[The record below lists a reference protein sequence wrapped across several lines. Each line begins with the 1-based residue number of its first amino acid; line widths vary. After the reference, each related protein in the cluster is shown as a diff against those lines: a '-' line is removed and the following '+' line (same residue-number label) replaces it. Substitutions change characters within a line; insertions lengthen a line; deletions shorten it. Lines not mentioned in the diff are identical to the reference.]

1 MTISPFMA
9 QAQAG
14 LFEEPGNSAHY
25 LECHWPK
32 ALPLEKL
39 KEALVEALKPIAG
52 AYIAVGFGIDAWLR
66 MQPDYTPEELV
77 SFPQLVGTNGY
88 EMASTQEDLWFW
100 IHGEDRGDVMN
111 AVLQVQQAVRGLL
124 VINLDLSGFKN
135 REARDLT
142 GFVDGTENDKGDER
156 GVTAQIPE
164 GELGAGGS
172 YVLTQKWKHDLA
184 AFNELSVSEQ
194 EKVFGRTKQ
203 DDIEMSEEEIPED
216 AHVNRTD
223 VDIDGVSQKIYR
235 RSTPYG
241 GAKDHGLYF
250 VAFACS
256 LARIHIQL
264 ERMLGNTEDGLS
276 DALMNFSEAE
286 TGAYWFMPAQ
296 QDLEGLLAS

>member
-32 ALPLEKL
+32 NLPLEKL
-39 KEALVEALKPIAG
+39 KEGLVEALKPVTG

-77 SFPQLVGTNGY
+77 SFPQLIGTNGY
-88 EMASTQEDLWFW
+88 EMPSTQTDLWFW
-100 IHGEDRGDVMN
+100 IHGEDRGDVMD
-111 AVLQVQQAVRGLL
+111 AVLQVQQALKGML
-124 VINLDLSGFKN
+124 VIKLDISGFKN

-142 GFVDGTENDKGDER
+142 GFVDGTENDKDDER

-172 YVLTQKWKHDLA
+172 YVLTQKWKHNLT
-184 AFNELSVSEQ
+184 AFNELTLSEQ
-194 EKVFGRTKQ
+194 ENVFGRSKQ
-203 DDIEMSEEEIPED
+203 DDIEMAEDVMPED

-223 VDIDGVSQKIYR
+223 VEVKGVSQKIYR

-250 VAFACS
+250 LAFACS
-256 LARIHIQL
+256 LSRIHIQL
-264 ERMLGNTEDGLS
+264 ERMLGNTDDGLS

-296 QDLEGLLAS
+296 KDLEQLLAS

>member
-32 ALPLEKL
+32 NLPLEKL
-39 KEALVEALKPIAG
+39 KEGLVEALKPVTG

-88 EMASTQEDLWFW
+88 EMPSTQTDLWFW
-100 IHGEDRGDVMN
+100 IHGEDRGDVMD
-111 AVLQVQQAVRGLL
+111 AVLQVQQALKGML
-124 VINLDLSGFKN
+124 VIKLDISGFKN

-142 GFVDGTENDKGDER
+142 GFVDGTENDKDDER

-172 YVLTQKWKHDLA
+172 YVLTQKWKHNLT
-184 AFNELSVSEQ
+184 AFNELTLSEQ
-194 EKVFGRTKQ
+194 ENVFGRSKQ
-203 DDIEMSEEEIPED
+203 DDIEMSEDVMPED

-223 VDIDGVSQKIYR
+223 VEVKGVSQKIYR

-250 VAFACS
+250 LAFACS
-256 LARIHIQL
+256 LSRIHIQL
-264 ERMLGNTEDGLS
+264 ERMLGNTDDGLS

-296 QDLEGLLAS
+296 KDLEQLLAS

>member
-32 ALPLEKL
+32 NLPLEKL
-39 KEALVEALKPIAG
+39 KEGLVEALKPVTG

-88 EMASTQEDLWFW
+88 EMPSTQTDLWFW
-100 IHGEDRGDVMN
+100 IHGEDRGDVMD
-111 AVLQVQQAVRGLL
+111 AVLQVQQALKGML
-124 VINLDLSGFKN
+124 VIKLDISGFKN

-142 GFVDGTENDKGDER
+142 GFVDGTENDKDDER

-172 YVLTQKWKHDLA
+172 YVLTQKWKHNLT
-184 AFNELSVSEQ
+184 AFNELTLSEQ
-194 EKVFGRTKQ
+194 ENVFGRSKQ
-203 DDIEMSEEEIPED
+203 DDIEMAEDVMPED

-223 VDIDGVSQKIYR
+223 VEVKGVSQKIYR

-250 VAFACS
+250 LAFACS
-256 LARIHIQL
+256 LSRIHIQL
-264 ERMLGNTEDGLS
+264 ERMLGNTDDGLS

-296 QDLEGLLAS
+296 KDLEQLLAS